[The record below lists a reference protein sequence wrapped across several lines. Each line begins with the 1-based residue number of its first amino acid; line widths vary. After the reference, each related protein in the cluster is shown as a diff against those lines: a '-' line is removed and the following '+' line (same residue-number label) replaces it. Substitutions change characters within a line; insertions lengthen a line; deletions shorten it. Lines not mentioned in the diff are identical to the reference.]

1 MTLERAEIVLPA
13 RGRFDLRATVLGPGH
28 GPSPPYRWHE
38 GRRPVL
44 ERAEELADGS
54 VHLLRIRPEPRGVVL
69 EVTGRD
75 AREIEVLAPLAARV
89 RRALSLDVDLADFH
103 RTCRADPFLRPLARP
118 GLGRMLR
125 GTSAFEDVVGMLAGN
140 DGSTQAATGTIG
152 RLVRLG
158 RRVTAQPGL
167 RAFPSPRTIAR
178 AGVSRLASLVGL
190 GERASPIVRLSREIA
205 AGRRD
210 LEALRHLDAGTTAR
224 ALREIRGLGP
234 LDVARLLLVL
244 GHLDQAVHDGAA
256 RSFARRA
263 LGGDGAPLE
272 RWLRRQA
279 PWRGLALWLASRPA
293 DPDVAVP
300 LRPGRSPEVPAR
312 RAARRT
318 GHGTPRSRAR
328 GRQRRR
334 PAS

>member
-1 MTLERAEIVLPA
+1 MALERAEIVLPA
-13 RGRFDLRATVLGPGH
+13 RGRFDLRATALDRGREP
-28 GPSPPYRWHE
+28 PPPYRWHE

-54 VHLLRIRPEPRGVVL
+54 VHLLRIWPEPRGVVL
-69 EVTGRD
+69 EVTGWD

-103 RTCRADPFLRPLARP
+103 RMCRADPLLRPLARA
-118 GLGRMLR
+118 GMGRVLR
-125 GTSAFEDVVGMLAGN
+125 GTSVFEDVVGVL
-140 DGSTQAATGTIG
+140 AATDGRSRAATSTIG

-158 RRVTAQPGL
+158 RRVPAQPGL
-167 RAFPSPRTIAR
+167 RAFPSPRILAR
-178 AGVSRLASLVGL
+178 TAVSRLASVVGL

-210 LEALRHLDAGTTAR
+210 LEALRQLDARETAC

-244 GHLDQAVHDGAA
+244 GHLDETVRDGAA

-279 PWRGLALWLASRPA
+279 PWRGLALWLASRA
-293 DPDVAVP
+293 DGPDASTP
-300 LRPGRSPEVPAR
+300 LKPGRLPEVPAS

-318 GHGTPRSRAR
+318 GHGTARSRVR
-328 GRQRRR
+328 GHQRRR